1 MNNLLSLVLESDNKE
16 LLLFV
21 LLGVTRLFVIVS
33 FTPFF
38 APKISSV
45 ILLPLCFTFVLPA
58 CPLFVHQAEINPD
71 LDLTPFLIG
80 ALIVKEIILG
90 FLIAF
95 ISGVFFYA
103 AMAAGM
109 IIDNQRGASQAQSAD
124 IMNDFQ
130 NSPFGSVLMLSLV
143 LIFYAS
149 GAIIAYIS
157 FVMTSF
163 VVWPVGDIIPGIASA
178 KMAEYAGYGLNLIML
193 TAMVLCSPFVI
204 VSLMTDISLGL
215 INRFAPQLNVFILSM
230 PIKSGLCAALIVMFI
245 QPYMEIGSIYMHNMI
260 TMLNYLPRL
269 F

>member
-1 MNNLLSLVLESDNKE
+1 MNNLLSMVLESDNKE

-21 LLGVTRLFVIVS
+21 LLGLCRMFVIVS

-45 ILLPLCFTFVLPA
+45 ILLPVCFAFLLPA
-58 CPLFVHQAEINPD
+58 CPLFVHQAALNPD
-71 LDLTPFLIG
+71 LELTPFLIA
-80 ALIVKEIILG
+80 ALIFKEVVLG

-103 AMAAGM
+103 AMSAGM
-109 IIDNQRGASQAQSAD
+109 IIDNQRGASQAQGPD
-124 IMNDFQ
+124 IMNEFQ

-149 GAIIAYIS
+149 GAVIAYIS
-157 FVMTSF
+157 FIMSSF
-163 VVWPVGDIIPGIASA
+163 AFWPVGEVIPGITSA
-178 KMAEYAGYGLNLIML
+178 KMAEYAGYGFNLIML

-204 VSLMTDISLGL
+204 VALMTDISLGL

-230 PIKSGLCAALIVMFI
+230 PIKSGMCAALIVMFI
-245 QPYMEIGSIYMHNMI
+245 QPYMEIGSIYMNNMI
-260 TMLNYLPRL
+260 TMLNYLHRL